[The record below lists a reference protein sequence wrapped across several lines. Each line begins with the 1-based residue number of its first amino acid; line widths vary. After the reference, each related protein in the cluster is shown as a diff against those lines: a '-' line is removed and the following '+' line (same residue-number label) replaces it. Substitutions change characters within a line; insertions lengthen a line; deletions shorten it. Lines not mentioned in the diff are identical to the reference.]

1 MANDERDNQENNSGT
16 SGEDL
21 TAANSDHQNVAPN
34 RGGRTD
40 MGSEQLRSA
49 TGNSVRGNK
58 GSGISTKIGVTGSD
72 YDGQVSESNN

>member
-1 MANDERDNQENNSGT
+1 MANNERNEEQGKSS
-16 SGEDL
+16 SGEDM
-21 TAANSDHQNVAPN
+21 TSANSDHQNIAPN

-58 GSGISTKIGVTGSD
+58 GSGITTKRSITGSD